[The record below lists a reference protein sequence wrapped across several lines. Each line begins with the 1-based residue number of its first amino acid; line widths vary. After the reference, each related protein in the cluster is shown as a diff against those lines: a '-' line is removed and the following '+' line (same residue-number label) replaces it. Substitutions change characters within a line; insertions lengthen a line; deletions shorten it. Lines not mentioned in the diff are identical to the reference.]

1 MHANE
6 LLRQYAAGEG
16 NFNGATL
23 SEANLVRV
31 SLIAEK
37 LDGEKLSGENL
48 ERTTTSDNTMLLA
61 PIYFLVFTGS
71 LIFLRLS
78 KSYRAARN
86 QITTLKRLNQVPCS
100 NCRFYTGNHYL
111 LCTVHPST
119 ALKEEAI
126 NCPDYCPKNGKFP
139 H

>member
-1 MHANE
+1 MHAHE
-6 LLRQYAAGEG
+6 ILRPSAAGEA
-16 NFNGATL
+16 NFNGAPL

-37 LDGEKLSGENL
+37 VDGEKLSGENL
-48 ERTTTSDNTMLLA
+48 DRTTTSDNTMLLV
-61 PIYFLVFTGS
+61 PIYFFVFTGS

-86 QITTLKRLNQVPCS
+86 QITTLKRLNQVPCR

-119 ALKEEAI
+119 VLKEEAI
-126 NCPDYCPKNGKFP
+126 NCPDYCPKNGKL
-139 H
+139 HY